1 MANDT
6 SDIRST
12 LNGLIE
18 TLKDGEEGFRSSAQK
33 LTNDEIRVQFQSLA
47 NQRAC
52 FALELQSEVT
62 AIGGEPA
69 SSALICA
76 RVSFTGP
83 LGAVAPE
90 PLSWSNPTARST
102 ATAAPPTA
110 IEIRRG
116 LIAAKRGR
124 CRCLGASHPEGP
136 APRTRHALL
145 HSRPGVLYPEACK
158 SRVAPSDRRTVPPG
172 RPLH

>member
-47 NQRAC
+47 NQRAS
-52 FALELQSEVT
+52 FARELQSEVT

-69 SSALICA
+69 SS
-76 RVSFTGP
+76 G
-83 LGAVAPE
+83 
-90 PLSWSNPTARST
+90 ST
-102 ATAAPPTA
+102 AGA
-110 IEIRRG
+110 IHRGWIGLKSALTGNEDHAILAEAERGEDSAVKNYRDALSKDLPSDIRDVIERQFREIT
-116 LIAAKRGR
+116 IAHNQVRALRDGTR
-124 CRCLGASHPEGP
+124 LESATGG
-136 APRTRHALL
+136 APRT
-145 HSRPGVLYPEACK
+145 Y
-158 SRVAPSDRRTVPPG
+158 
-172 RPLH
+172 